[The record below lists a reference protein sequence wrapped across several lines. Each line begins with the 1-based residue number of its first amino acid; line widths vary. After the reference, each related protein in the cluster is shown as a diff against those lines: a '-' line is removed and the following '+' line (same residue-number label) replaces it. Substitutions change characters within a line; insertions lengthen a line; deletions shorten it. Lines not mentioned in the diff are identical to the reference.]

1 MINRINKESDR
12 IILQGD
18 RYCLRLNDWEKIGK
32 TKYITAS
39 TKEIIKEKHKKDELR
54 RRKYLMKIKPLII
67 NVRESIDYY
76 FAAEV
81 SQVYT
86 PWELNCYYKRCIRR
100 IVDKIGDVNI
110 NQIDINDYLTSVSY
124 LYNKESLKEIAE
136 CLKTTIKLIL
146 DKDVDYII
154 PETKLN
160 AFYIIP
166 DDEKKELISYCSSEG
181 TINDYIILFLLYT
194 GLQVPEA
201 LNLTWDNIT
210 EDSILVDNRKI
221 LLDIYTLKLLSKCK
235 HTDEKIFPISEWATY
250 RRLKTIEKETG
261 IPDIINTKNIR
272 ATKIMELYNN
282 SCFDELN
289 NLFSSNKQL
298 NYYLDKYIKKNTTT
312 ELNNMQKEV

>member
-18 RYCLRLNDWEKIGK
+18 RYCLRVNDWEKIGEK
-32 TKYITAS
+32 NYITAS
-39 TKEIIKEKHKKDELR
+39 TKEMVKEKHKKDELR
-54 RRKYLMKIKPLII
+54 RRKYLMKIKPLVV
-67 NVRESIDYY
+67 NVRDSIEYY
-76 FAAEV
+76 FIAEA
-81 SQVYT
+81 SQIYT
-86 PWELNCYYKRCIRR
+86 PWELKCYYKRCKRR
-100 IVDKIGDVNI
+100 IVDKIGDINI
-110 NQIDINDYLTSVSY
+110 NQIDINDYLVSVSN
-124 LYNKESLKEIAE
+124 LYNKDSLKEIAD

-154 PETKLN
+154 PEVKLN
-160 AFYIIP
+160 DFYIIP
-166 DDEKKELISYCSSEG
+166 DDEKNELMNYCSSEG
-181 TINDYIILFLLYT
+181 TIHDYIILFLLYT
-194 GLQVPEA
+194 GLQVPEV
-201 LNLTWDNIT
+201 LNLTWNDIA

-221 LLDIYTLKLLSKCK
+221 LLDIYTIKLLSKCK
-235 HTDEKIFPISEWATY
+235 HTEEKIFPISEWATY

-289 NLFSSNKQL
+289 NLFASNKQL
-298 NYYLDKYIKKNTTT
+298 TYYLDKYIKKNNTI